1 MSACFRISTPT
12 SRFSQKRLRCLG
24 SGLTSFAARGGRQKS
39 RTKAGRKEGR
49 KEKGKEG
56 RQEGRKGRKEGRE
69 GRKEGTSADGVESV
83 DIVWK

>member
-12 SRFSQKRLRCLG
+12 SRFSQKHLRCLG

-56 RQEGRKGRKEGRE
+56 RKGRKEGRE